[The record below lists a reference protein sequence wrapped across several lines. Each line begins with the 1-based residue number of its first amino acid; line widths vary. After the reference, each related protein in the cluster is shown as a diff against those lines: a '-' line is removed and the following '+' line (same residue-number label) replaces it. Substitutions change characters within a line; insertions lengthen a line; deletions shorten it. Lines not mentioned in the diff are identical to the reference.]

1 MNFLVISDVLVNLL
15 DIVMRSLSEV
25 ILLIIIVAIIGGLIS
40 SSTSEQQVPT
50 DSSVKKI
57 TIGSKEFTEQL
68 ILGNIMKILLEEN
81 GFKVDDRIGLS
92 GTMINHRALINDEID
107 VYMEYTGTAYIVI
120 LEKKEVVH
128 DPQKVFEIVK
138 KEYKEKWNLVWLDRA
153 KFDNTNALLMNKDR
167 AVELGIRTV
176 SDLASFVKT
185 HPNQLSFA
193 TNAEFFSRPDGL
205 REMEKHYNFRFPDNN
220 IKKMGIG
227 ITYLAL
233 TENSV
238 DIALGFSTDGNIRK
252 FDLMILE
259 DDKKFFPIY
268 NPAPVIRSEVIE
280 MYPKVENI
288 LNQIGPRLNTTEMIE
303 MNYGVDIDGENP
315 ERVARQWLEEEGL
328 IGVSGLNQQS
338 KSGSVTESPSSFV
351 LFFFEDQISLLVV
364 KIVEHLKVSFISVGI
379 AVGTGLGLG
388 IAITLFRNKAF
399 SNGVINIAIIIV
411 TIPSVAMFGF
421 MVPIFGI
428 GIIPSI
434 IALVLYAQLPILR
447 NTYTGLT
454 TISSEILDAAEGIG
468 LSKLEILFKIRF
480 PIAFPVIMA
489 GIRTSIV
496 FTIGLATIAALI
508 GAGGLGDL
516 IFQGIQQSNTQLI
529 LVGTIPVAL
538 LAVFTD
544 IGLKKV
550 EDRLTPRGMI

>member
-1 MNFLVISDVLVNLL
+1 MRYLSKGIFLV
-15 DIVMRSLSEV
+15 
-25 ILLIIIVAIIGGLIS
+25 IIVAIIGGLVS
-40 SSTSEQQVPT
+40 SSASEEQEPS
-50 DSSVKKI
+50 DSNVKKI

-68 ILGNIMKILLEEN
+68 ILGNMMKVLLEDN

-128 DPQKVFEIVK
+128 DPQEVYEIVK

-153 KFDNTNALLMNKDR
+153 RFDNTNALLMKKER
-167 AVELGIRTV
+167 AVELGIKTI
-176 SDLASFVKT
+176 SDLASIVKT
-185 HPNQLSFA
+185 DPNQLSFA

-233 TENSV
+233 NEDSV
-238 DIALGFSTDGNIRK
+238 DVALGFSTDGNIRK

-280 MYPKVENI
+280 MYPTVENI
-288 LNQIGPRLNTTEMIE
+288 LNQIGPRLTTTEMIE

-315 ERVARQWLEEEGL
+315 ERVARQWLEDEGL
-328 IGVSGLNQQS
+328 LGVSGLHQQP
-338 KSGSVTESPSSFV
+338 KSRSAIESPSSFV
-351 LFFFEDQISLLVV
+351 LSFQDQARLLAV
-364 KIVEHLKVSFISVGI
+364 KIVEHIKVSFISVGI

-428 GIIPSI
+428 GITPSI

-454 TISSEILDAAEGIG
+454 TIRSEILDAAEGIG
-468 LSKLEILFKIRF
+468 LSKLEMLFKIRF